1 LVNRLQKAAEKAQ
14 KKLSDEWEAKY
25 RRDANDE
32 FNRRVTEGKAEYD
45 HMQEEIASSTARL
58 AKLAAAAELMTKK
71 SDISANRME

>member
-32 FNRRVTEGKAEYD
+32 FNRRVNEGKAEYD
-45 HMQEEIASSTARL
+45 HMQKEIEDSTARL
-58 AKLAAAAELMTKK
+58 AELVTAAGLMT
-71 SDISANRME
+71 